1 MVMRFLHLADLH
13 IGKRLN
19 EFNLIE
25 DQTYILEQI
34 IELCLDQ
41 EVDGVF
47 IAGDV
52 YDKSQP
58 SIEAVELLDDF
69 LTKLISLNLAVF
81 VISGNHDSPERL
93 SFGSRMLQKNGL
105 HVVGGFDG
113 LLKKV
118 TLEDG
123 NGPLHIHLLPFIK
136 PAQVRP
142 YFQEAIE
149 SYDQAIQAALS
160 TREYHANER
169 NILIAHQFV
178 VSGDHQ
184 PERSDSETVIVG
196 GLDSVD
202 ASLFGD
208 FDYVALGHLHRPQ
221 RIGFDT
227 IRYGGSPLKY
237 SFSEARQDKSVTI
250 LDFGSKGELSVEQ
263 HPLKPLRDLRE
274 IKGPLAELLALG
286 KEDEAGS
293 QDYLRITLTDEDE
306 IYDALGQLRPVF
318 PNLMALDFENSRSLH
333 SSHAQMAAAGDL
345 VRKSPLELF
354 ATFYELQNGSD
365 LNQEQIKV
373 LEEILEEA
381 GGVEL

>member
-1 MVMRFLHLADLH
+1 MRFLHLADLH

-25 DQTYILEQI
+25 DQIYILEQI
-34 IELCLDQ
+34 TQICLDQ
-41 EVDGVF
+41 EVDGVL

-69 LTKLISLNLAVF
+69 LTRLTSLNLSVF

-93 SFGSRMLQKNGL
+93 GFGSRMLQKNGL
-105 HVVGGFDG
+105 HVAGGFGG
-113 LLKKV
+113 LLQKV

-123 NGPLHIHLLPFIK
+123 HGPLHVHLLPFIK
-136 PAQVRP
+136 PAQIRP
-142 YFQEAIE
+142 YFQETIE
-149 SYDQAIQAALS
+149 SYDEAIQAVLS
-160 TREYHANER
+160 TRELEAKER

-178 VSGDHQ
+178 VSGDSQ
-184 PERSDSETVIVG
+184 PERSDSETMIVG

-202 ASLFGD
+202 ASLFHG

-221 RIGFDT
+221 RIGFDA

-250 LDFGSKGELSVEQ
+250 LDFGPKGELKLEQ
-263 HPLKPLRDLRE
+263 YPLKPMRDLRE
-274 IKGPLAELLALG
+274 IKGPLEELLRLG

-293 QDYLRITLTDEDE
+293 QDYLRITLTDEEE

-318 PNLMALDFENSRSLH
+318 PNLMALDFENSRSSH
-333 SSHAQMAAAGDL
+333 SSYAQMAAAGDL

-354 ATFYELQNGSD
+354 ATFYELQNGSG
-365 LNQEQIKV
+365 LNEEQVKV
-373 LEEILEEA
+373 IEEILEEA
-381 GGVEL
+381 GGVER

>member
-1 MVMRFLHLADLH
+1 MRFLHLADLH

-34 IELCLDQ
+34 TQLCLDQ

-69 LTKLISLNLAVF
+69 LTKLTSLNLSVLM
-81 VISGNHDSPERL
+81 ISGNHDSPERL
-93 SFGSRMLQKNGL
+93 SFGSRMLQRNGL
-105 HVVGGFDG
+105 HVAGGFDG
-113 LLKKV
+113 LLQKV

-123 NGPLHIHLLPFIK
+123 HGPLHVYLLPFIK

-142 YFQEAIE
+142 YFQDKIE
-149 SYDQAIQAALS
+149 SYDEAIEAVLS
-160 TREYHANER
+160 TRELEANER

-178 VSGDHQ
+178 VSGDNQ
-184 PERSDSETVIVG
+184 PERSDSETMMVG

-202 ASLFGD
+202 ASVFRD

-221 RIGFDT
+221 RIGLDT
-227 IRYGGSPLKY
+227 VRYGGSPLKY

-250 LDFGSKGELSVEQ
+250 LDFGPKGELKLEQ
-263 HPLKPLRDLRE
+263 HPLRPLRDLRE
-274 IKGPLAELLALG
+274 IKGPLEELLRLG
-286 KEDEAGS
+286 KDDEEGS
-293 QDYLRITLTDEDE
+293 QDYLRITLTDEEE

-318 PNLMALDFENSRSLH
+318 PNLMALDFENTRSAAGAR
-333 SSHAQMAAAGDL
+333 AQMAAAGDL
-345 VRKSPLELF
+345 VSKSPLELF
-354 ATFYELQNGSD
+354 ATFYELQNGSS
-365 LNQEQIKV
+365 LSKEQITV
-373 LEEILEEA
+373 MEEVMEEA

>member
-1 MVMRFLHLADLH
+1 MRFLHLADLH

-34 IELCLDQ
+34 TQLCLDQ

-69 LTKLISLNLAVF
+69 LTKLTSLNLSVLM
-81 VISGNHDSPERL
+81 ISGNHDSPERL
-93 SFGSRMLQKNGL
+93 SFGSRMLQRNGL
-105 HVVGGFDG
+105 HVAGGFDG
-113 LLKKV
+113 LLQKV

-123 NGPLHIHLLPFIK
+123 HGPLHVYLLPFIK

-142 YFQEAIE
+142 YFQDKIE
-149 SYDQAIQAALS
+149 SYDEAIEAVLS
-160 TREYHANER
+160 TRELEANER

-178 VSGDHQ
+178 VSGDNQ
-184 PERSDSETVIVG
+184 PERSDSETMMVG

-202 ASLFGD
+202 ASVFRD

-221 RIGFDT
+221 RIGLDT
-227 IRYGGSPLKY
+227 VRYGGSPLKY

-250 LDFGSKGELSVEQ
+250 LDFGPKGELKLEQ
-263 HPLKPLRDLRE
+263 HPLRPLRDLRE
-274 IKGPLAELLALG
+274 IKGPLEELLRLG
-286 KEDEAGS
+286 KDDEEGS
-293 QDYLRITLTDEDE
+293 QDYLRITLTDEEE

-318 PNLMALDFENSRSLH
+318 PNLMALDFENTRSAAGAR
-333 SSHAQMAAAGDL
+333 AQMAAAGDL
-345 VRKSPLELF
+345 VSKSPLELF
-354 ATFYELQNGSD
+354 ATFYELQNGSS
-365 LNQEQIKV
+365 LSK
-373 LEEILEEA
+373 EEITVMEEVMEEA

>member
-1 MVMRFLHLADLH
+1 MRFLHLADLH

-34 IELCLDQ
+34 TQLCLDQ

-69 LTKLISLNLAVF
+69 LTKLTSLNLIVF

-93 SFGSRMLQKNGL
+93 SFGSRMLQRNGL
-105 HVVGGFDG
+105 HVAGGFDG
-113 LLKKV
+113 LLQKV

-123 NGPLHIHLLPFIK
+123 HGPLHVYLLPFIK

-142 YFQEAIE
+142 YFQDKIE
-149 SYDQAIQAALS
+149 SYDEAIEAVLS
-160 TREYHANER
+160 TRELEANER

-178 VSGDHQ
+178 VSGDNQ
-184 PERSDSETVIVG
+184 PERSDSETMMVG

-202 ASLFGD
+202 ASVFRD

-221 RIGFDT
+221 RIGLDT
-227 IRYGGSPLKY
+227 VRYGGSPLKY
-237 SFSEARQDKSVTI
+237 SFSEARQDKSVTL
-250 LDFGSKGELSVEQ
+250 LDFGPKGELKLEQ
-263 HPLKPLRDLRE
+263 HPLRPLRDLRE
-274 IKGPLAELLALG
+274 IKGPLEELLRLG
-286 KEDEAGS
+286 KDDEEGS
-293 QDYLRITLTDEDE
+293 QDYLRITLTDEEE

-318 PNLMALDFENSRSLH
+318 PNLMALDFENTRSAAGAR
-333 SSHAQMAAAGDL
+333 AQMAAAGDL
-345 VRKSPLELF
+345 VSKSPLELF
-354 ATFYELQNGSD
+354 ATFYELQNGSG
-365 LNQEQIKV
+365 LSKEEIKV
-373 LEEILEEA
+373 MEEVMEEA

>member
-1 MVMRFLHLADLH
+1 MRFLHLADLH

-34 IELCLDQ
+34 TQLCLDQ

-69 LTKLISLNLAVF
+69 LTKLTSLNLSVLM
-81 VISGNHDSPERL
+81 ISGNHDSPERL
-93 SFGSRMLQKNGL
+93 SFGSRMLQRNGL
-105 HVVGGFDG
+105 HVAGGFDG
-113 LLKKV
+113 LLQKV

-123 NGPLHIHLLPFIK
+123 HGPLHVYLLPFIK

-142 YFQEAIE
+142 YFQDKIE
-149 SYDQAIQAALS
+149 SYDEAIEAVLS
-160 TREYHANER
+160 TRELEANER

-178 VSGDHQ
+178 VSGDNQ
-184 PERSDSETVIVG
+184 PERSDSETMMVG

-202 ASLFGD
+202 ASVFRD

-221 RIGFDT
+221 RIGLDT
-227 IRYGGSPLKY
+227 VRYGGSPLKY

-250 LDFGSKGELSVEQ
+250 LDFGPKGELKLEQ
-263 HPLKPLRDLRE
+263 HPLRPLRDLRE
-274 IKGPLAELLALG
+274 IKGPLEELLRLG
-286 KEDEAGS
+286 KDDEEGS
-293 QDYLRITLTDEDE
+293 QDYLRITLTDEEE

-318 PNLMALDFENSRSLH
+318 PNLMALDFENTRSAAGAR
-333 SSHAQMAAAGDL
+333 AQMAAAGDL
-345 VRKSPLELF
+345 VSKSPLELF
-354 ATFYELQNGSD
+354 ATFYELQNGSG
-365 LNQEQIKV
+365 LSKEEIKV
-373 LEEILEEA
+373 MEEVMEEA

>member
-1 MVMRFLHLADLH
+1 MRFLHLSDLH

-34 IELCLDQ
+34 TQICLAQ
-41 EVDGVF
+41 KVDAVL

-69 LTKLISLNLAVF
+69 LTKLTSLSLAVF
-81 VISGNHDSPERL
+81 MISGNHDSPERL

-105 HVVGGFDG
+105 YVVGGFDG
-113 LLKKV
+113 RLQKV
-118 TLEDG
+118 TLDDEH
-123 NGPLHIHLLPFIK
+123 GPIHIHLLPFLK
-136 PAQVRP
+136 PAHVRP
-142 YFQEAIE
+142 HFQETID
-149 SYDQAIQAALS
+149 SYDEAIQAVLS
-160 TREYHANER
+160 TREIDTTER
-169 NILIAHQFV
+169 NVLIAHQFV

-184 PERSDSETVIVG
+184 PETSDSETTMVG

-202 ASLFGD
+202 ASLFGA

-221 RIGFDT
+221 RIGLDT

-250 LDFGSKGELSVEQ
+250 LDFGPKGDLKIEH

-274 IKGPLAELLALG
+274 LKGPLAELLRLG
-286 KEDEAGS
+286 KEDEKGS

-318 PNLMALDFENSRSLH
+318 PNLMVLDFENSRTAAG
-333 SSHAQMAAAGDL
+333 AQAQVAAAGDL
-345 VRKSPLELF
+345 VSKSPLELF
-354 ATFYELQNGSD
+354 ATFYELQNGSA
-365 LNQEQIKV
+365 LNEEQIKV
-373 LEEILEEA
+373 MEDVLEEA

>member
-1 MVMRFLHLADLH
+1 MRFLHLADLH

-34 IELCLDQ
+34 TQLCLDQ

-69 LTKLISLNLAVF
+69 LTKLTSLNLIVF

-105 HVVGGFDG
+105 HVAGGFDG
-113 LLKKV
+113 LLQKV

-123 NGPLHIHLLPFIK
+123 HGPLHVYLLPFIK

-142 YFQEAIE
+142 YFQDKIE
-149 SYDQAIQAALS
+149 SYDEAIEAVLS
-160 TREYHANER
+160 TRELEANER

-178 VSGDHQ
+178 VSGDNQ
-184 PERSDSETVIVG
+184 PERSDSETMMVG

-202 ASLFGD
+202 ASVFRD

-221 RIGFDT
+221 RIGLDT
-227 IRYGGSPLKY
+227 VRYGGSPLKY
-237 SFSEARQDKSVTI
+237 SFSEARQDKSVTL
-250 LDFGSKGELSVEQ
+250 LDFGPKGELKLEQ

-274 IKGPLAELLALG
+274 IKGPLEELLRLG
-286 KEDEAGS
+286 KDDEEGS
-293 QDYLRITLTDEDE
+293 QDYLRITLTDEEE

-318 PNLMALDFENSRSLH
+318 PNLMALDFENTRSAAGAR
-333 SSHAQMAAAGDL
+333 AQMAAAGDL
-345 VRKSPLELF
+345 VSKSPLELF
-354 ATFYELQNGSD
+354 ATFYELQNGSG
-365 LNQEQIKV
+365 LSKEEIKV
-373 LEEILEEA
+373 MEEVMEEA